1 MRHPYCGVYIT
12 PPLRRTNR
20 NDGVRGTRDGLLADT
35 KIPKHGVEDVLDIE
49 VPLGDLPA
57 QAEEWEQA
65 ITEMTADD
73 EEIADYVTS
82 LEQRG
87 DAEIDVNEALSKV
100 DGDALAAEFERYLR
114 RRGGPGFT
122 GP

>member
-1 MRHPYCGVYIT
+1 
-12 PPLRRTNR
+12 
-20 NDGVRGTRDGLLADT
+20 
-35 KIPKHGVEDVLDIE
+35 

-65 ITEMTADD
+65 VTEMTAEDD
-73 EEIADYVTS
+73 DLAEYVQS

-87 DAEIDVNEALSKV
+87 DAEVDMHEALGNI

-114 RRGGPGFT
+114 RRRPGF
-122 GP
+122 GR